1 MIQKL
6 NKSYI
11 ANKMGYWLVGVS
23 SLVFIAYE
31 YLCYRSLRFPMLD
44 LGLFNRH
51 MYSLARL
58 DFSINPLKGINLLGD
73 HAHYFLIPLAPFYA
87 LWQSPVFLL
96 VVQALA
102 ISFSAYP
109 IYLIAKHYFNSDK
122 IALLWAVIYLSFF
135 GFWAALSYPFHDS
148 PVAVLPIAWALYYL
162 VVNKNY
168 RRLAIWLVI
177 LCLIREDMALVATM
191 FGVYTTLFDKKY
203 RFGGV
208 VIAASLAYFLVVTR
222 VLLPAMGTGTYLY
235 GDNPFGSSFAD
246 IIKATFTQPH
256 NVIKEFFLP
265 KAKLQTILY
274 MLFSFGGLPLLA
286 PRLLILLIPLWMG
299 RTFTTQSW
307 RWLPIQHYSASQA
320 PILCVAAIVGLAFLC
335 NYYVKNNKTKHFIIS
350 LSIVSLIF
358 SLGVTYVTRSYYF
371 GRFFISNMYIDNAA
385 QASARAGMG
394 LIPSTA
400 SVGASSSFAGLSTRQ
415 NVYNLP
421 LPDETIKPQYIIAS
435 SELDIWP
442 FASKQELNNYLEEL
456 IGNNQYEIIFNQ
468 NGTQVLINKNPS

>member
-1 MIQKL
+1 MQKIK
-6 NKSYI
+6 KSYI
-11 ANKMGYWLVGVS
+11 ANKMGYWLVGAS
-23 SLVFIAYE
+23 SLVLVAYE

-51 MYSLARL
+51 MYSLVHL
-58 DFSINPLKGINLLGD
+58 DFSANPLKGINLLGD
-73 HAHYFLIPLAPFYA
+73 HAHYFLLPLAPFYA

-109 IYLIAKHYFNSDK
+109 IYLIAKHYFKSEK
-122 IALLWAVIYLSFF
+122 IAFLWAVIYLSFF

-148 PVAVLPIAWALYYL
+148 PVAVLPIAWALYHL
-162 VVNKNY
+162 VVNNNY
-168 RRLAIWLVI
+168 RRLAIWLII
-177 LCLIREDMALVATM
+177 LCLVREDMALVATM
-191 FGVYTTLFDKKY
+191 FGLYTALFDKKY

-208 VIAASLAYFLVVTR
+208 VIVASLTYFLVVTR
-222 VLLPAMGTGTYLY
+222 VFLPAMGTGTYLY
-235 GDNPFGSSFAD
+235 GDNPFGSSFID

-256 NVIKEFFLP
+256 NVIKELFLP
-265 KAKLQTILY
+265 KAKLQTLLY

-335 NYYVKNNKTKHFIIS
+335 NYYVKTNKTKHFIIS
-350 LSIVSLIF
+350 LSVVALVF
-358 SLGVTYVTRSYYF
+358 SLGVTYLTRSYYI
-371 GRFFISNMYIDNAA
+371 GRFFISNMYIDNAV

-394 LIPSTA
+394 LVPKDA
-400 SVGASSSFAGLSTRQ
+400 SVGASSSFTGLSTRQ

-421 LPDETIKPQYIIAS
+421 LPNDTAKPQYIIAS

-442 FASKQELNNYLEEL
+442 FTSKQELNEYLNALVASYNYQV
-456 IGNNQYEIIFNQ
+456 IYNQ